1 MIRCLLSQKDNG
13 QIFLNHRT
21 RGFVKAEQLE
31 VSASK
36 FTDNLGAEEVFMFT
50 SLFYVAA
57 VILDIFALSDVL
69 RSSRDTATKVVLM
82 ALILLIPFVGAGLYL
97 FAFRDKGYS

>member
-1 MIRCLLSQKDNG
+1 MSNG
-13 QIFLNHRT
+13 EISLNHLT

-31 VSASK
+31 GGSI
-36 FTDNLGAEEVFMFT
+36 NELGEEDVNMFS

-57 VILDIFALSDVL
+57 VILDIFALSDVM